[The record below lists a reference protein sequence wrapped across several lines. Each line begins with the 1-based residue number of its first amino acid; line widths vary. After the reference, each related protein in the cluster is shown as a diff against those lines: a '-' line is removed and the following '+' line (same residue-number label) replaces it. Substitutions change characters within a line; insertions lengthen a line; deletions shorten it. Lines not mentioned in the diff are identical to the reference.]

1 MCADLSVDFGLREAR
16 HEPCHECITINAP
29 LLFIVI
35 SAVISVQ
42 SNASDKSMRQI
53 LKIVLKIIL
62 SLKIL
67 GKLFYGYSSF

>member
-16 HEPCHECITINAP
+16 YEPCHECITINAP
-29 LLFIVI
+29 LLCLVI